1 MQFSETLRIAISSL
15 LVNRL
20 RSILTTLG
28 IIIGVGAV
36 IGLVSLGRA
45 VEDFIASEFS
55 DLGSNILEVRS
66 SRPNSPTR
74 VRVDPLTTIEAD
86 ALSNPIIAPSIANVA
101 QSYSLGGTVRLG
113 TELIAPPLQG
123 VSANYAEL
131 RSWSVLL
138 GDFIT
143 LDDVESAGRVAVL
156 GLDVVE
162 SLFGQ
167 RTFNPVGQIIRINDR
182 PFTVVGVMTERG
194 GTFVSEDNVVLIPIS
209 PPKRVSLMPVRVM
222 VGKL

>member
-1 MQFSETLRIAISSL
+1 
-15 LVNRL
+15 
-20 RSILTTLG
+20 
-28 IIIGVGAV
+28 
-36 IGLVSLGRA
+36 
-45 VEDFIASEFS
+45 
-55 DLGSNILEVRS
+55 
-66 SRPNSPTR
+66 
-74 VRVDPLTTIEAD
+74 
-86 ALSNPIIAPSIANVA
+86 
-101 QSYSLGGTVRLG
+101 
-113 TELIAPPLQG
+113 LQG

-209 PPKRVSLMPVRVM
+209 TAQTRLANARARDGGQIVSTIYVEVINEDLVPQATSEIENYLNEKHGIVFADEQDYTISSSADLLETINQLS
-222 VGKL
+222 GTLTIFSFSLPLSLC